1 VNEHLINLIFGL
13 LIVLG
18 VIVVVV
24 AKTFR
29 VAERLREQADRIEAA
44 ARRIELAS
52 GRMDPTDQ
60 KIVNR
65 YTNARIDTLAQR
77 QTNEGGP

>member
-1 VNEHLINLIFGL
+1 MSDELINLVFGL
-13 LIVLG
+13 IMVLG

-60 KIVNR
+60 RIVNR

>member
-1 VNEHLINLIFGL
+1 MNENVINFIFGL

-52 GRMDPTDQ
+52 GRIDPTDQ
-60 KIVNR
+60 TIVNR
-65 YTNARIDTLAQR
+65 YTHARIDTLAQR
-77 QTNEGGP
+77 QTNEREP

>member
-1 VNEHLINLIFGL
+1 MSDELINLVFGL
-13 LIVLG
+13 IMVLG

-44 ARRIELAS
+44 ARRIEAA
-52 GRMDPTDQ
+52 
-60 KIVNR
+60 
-65 YTNARIDTLAQR
+65 NANQSVINHTFDRRIDAMKDRGQS
-77 QTNEGGP
+77 G

>member
-1 VNEHLINLIFGL
+1 MNEHLINLIFGL

-29 VAERLREQADRIEAA
+29 VAERIREQADRIEAA
-44 ARRIELAS
+44 ARRIEAA
-52 GRMDPTDQ
+52 
-60 KIVNR
+60 
-65 YTNARIDTLAQR
+65 NANQSVINHTFDRRIDAIKDR
-77 QTNEGGP
+77 GHSG